1 MHVKN
6 FLSPTMCLLTRV
18 FYWKNP
24 QNGHKSYIYME
35 QKSVQFKWHNNKWA
49 KDKLNFK
56 DYQYVNLRT
65 AKNDQN
71 LI

>member
-1 MHVKN
+1 
-6 FLSPTMCLLTRV
+6 MCLLIRV

-24 QNGHKSYIYME
+24 QNGHKSYIYLE

-49 KDKLNFK
+49 KDKLNFNH
-56 DYQYVNLRT
+56 YQHVNLRT
-65 AKNDQN
+65 AKNDMKINQN